1 MTITTLINPRLKSIA
16 EFLDGNHHFIIPSY
30 QRGYRWEERQIID
43 LLNDIYEFQEEV
55 KKKTENKI
63 GEFYCLQPIVVLKK
77 GDNKW
82 EIIDGQQR
90 LTTIL
95 ILLSS
100 IKDALKLLKLPITLF
115 TLEYETREK
124 EEFSSKE
131 FLENITSVNT
141 IDKTNI
147 DFYRMSD
154 AFLIIQ
160 KWLENDNINL
170 GDFCNTLLKI
180 DFDNL
185 FDRANN
191 VRFIWYEIN
200 PEGDQP
206 NVAFAKYN
214 QGKIDLTNGELIK
227 AIFYLSERSMNDR
240 EKKKHQLKIGYE
252 WDDIENT
259 LRKKDFWKFINPNKL
274 YTNHIEFIFELI
286 ADKYIDKTNLK
297 LNKSIDTLWSFYV
310 FNDLITNNTEIYD
323 DKHNNTRDSL
333 WDEVKT
339 YYRTFVEWYNDN
351 TYYHIIGFLLH
362 IDKNIELIKKLTESH
377 TKTNL
382 EEELQLLIQ
391 NHFDEVNLEQIG
403 YDDDTKK
410 AKELLLLFNV
420 ISTMNSGYNRFAFHL
435 FAKGHWSL
443 EHIHAQQSEELK
455 TDKQK
460 RQLLNEQKKYFITH
474 NKTELLS
481 KIEELLALTK
491 IDQEKFDA
499 IQMNVFNEYSDTS
512 TIHSIKNLAL
522 LTVPDNSCLNNNIFP
537 IKRDL
542 IKELDE
548 KGSFIPI
555 CTKNV
560 FLKYYS
566 KSVEQNVKWDKQDMA
581 SYLDEI
587 KEVLANYIKIKE
599 NDYEGV

>member
-131 FLENITSVNT
+131 FLENITSVTT

-491 IDQEKFDA
+491 IDQEKFDS